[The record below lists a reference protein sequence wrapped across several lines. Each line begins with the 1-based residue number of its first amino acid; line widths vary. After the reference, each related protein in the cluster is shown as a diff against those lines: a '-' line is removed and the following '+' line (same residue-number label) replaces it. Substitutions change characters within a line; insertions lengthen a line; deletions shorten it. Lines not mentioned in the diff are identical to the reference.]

1 MNLDIIFVTYNSQKW
16 IDNCFKSIHESEYDL
31 KQLNLI
37 IVDNN
42 SQDDTVKKLN
52 HIKEQTG
59 NDYGDFK
66 IIESK
71 ENLGFGKGNNL
82 GFEGGTSPY
91 VLFLNIDTEVENNT
105 FSELEKEIISSNEK
119 IGAWELRQF
128 PYEHPKFYNP
138 VTEYTSW
145 SSGAAL
151 VVRRDLFKKIGGF
164 DKNIFM
170 YAEDVDLSWRIR
182 CEEYYLKY
190 CPKAVVN
197 HYSYEGANQVKPT
210 QYYNSIINN
219 LLLRYKFGNLKD
231 IITGYAMFLTI
242 ILGAVPFKDAK
253 KELWKRFI
261 KHFKQA
267 IPFLKWKLNN
277 KEKFKNFKP
286 NFYGWD
292 YEIIRE
298 GAFYYNELPIDQ
310 PLVSIIVRTCGRPSV
325 LRETLISLKNQT
337 YKNLEVVII
346 EDGENISEEMISTE
360 FSDLNILYYAT
371 GKKVGRCRVGNIG
384 MDKANGKYLNFLD
397 DDDVFFAD
405 HVEVLVKILEL
416 NQTYRAAYAMAFET
430 PIIIE
435 SKEPYI
441 YKEMYHNLIH
451 RQAFNRTMLF
461 HHNYIPIQT
470 IMFEKDLF
478 LENGG
483 FDENLDVLEDWDL
496 WVRYALSNKFYFI
509 NKVTSMYRVP
519 FNKVENEERHNQLHN
534 ALESVR
540 AKHHQYS
547 STVTVGDTARETQEI
562 LDYYTIKLSADFINQ
577 LESKKPIYAKM
588 LIKFKNFLSKFI
600 K

>member
-151 VVRRDLFKKIGGF
+151 VVRRDLFEKIGGF

-210 QYYNSIINN
+210 QYYNSIIN
-219 LLLRYKFGNLKD
+219 
-231 IITGYAMFLTI
+231 
-242 ILGAVPFKDAK
+242 
-253 KELWKRFI
+253 
-261 KHFKQA
+261 
-267 IPFLKWKLNN
+267 
-277 KEKFKNFKP
+277 
-286 NFYGWD
+286 
-292 YEIIRE
+292 
-298 GAFYYNELPIDQ
+298 
-310 PLVSIIVRTCGRPSV
+310 
-325 LRETLISLKNQT
+325 
-337 YKNLEVVII
+337 
-346 EDGENISEEMISTE
+346 
-360 FSDLNILYYAT
+360 
-371 GKKVGRCRVGNIG
+371 
-384 MDKANGKYLNFLD
+384 
-397 DDDVFFAD
+397 
-405 HVEVLVKILEL
+405 
-416 NQTYRAAYAMAFET
+416 
-430 PIIIE
+430 
-435 SKEPYI
+435 
-441 YKEMYHNLIH
+441 
-451 RQAFNRTMLF
+451 
-461 HHNYIPIQT
+461 
-470 IMFEKDLF
+470 
-478 LENGG
+478 
-483 FDENLDVLEDWDL
+483 
-496 WVRYALSNKFYFI
+496 
-509 NKVTSMYRVP
+509 
-519 FNKVENEERHNQLHN
+519 
-534 ALESVR
+534 
-540 AKHHQYS
+540 
-547 STVTVGDTARETQEI
+547 
-562 LDYYTIKLSADFINQ
+562 
-577 LESKKPIYAKM
+577 
-588 LIKFKNFLSKFI
+588 
-600 K
+600 